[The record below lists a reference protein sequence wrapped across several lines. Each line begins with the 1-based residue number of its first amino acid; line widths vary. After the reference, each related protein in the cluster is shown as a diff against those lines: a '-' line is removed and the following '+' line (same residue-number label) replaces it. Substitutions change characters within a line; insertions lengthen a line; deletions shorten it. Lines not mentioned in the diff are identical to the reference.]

1 MQKFKFFEDEN
12 VKIVRSLDTNYN
24 FNKKTGYTEMWG
36 KTKDDDIVYSTVGP
50 HILDMEISTI
60 CNGLNGRNRCKYCYK
75 KSNGLVERN
84 MSLDTFK
91 TIIDKMS
98 IDCLKVDFKDGYTCY
113 VNGLSSLPDHLLK
126 KSIVGAYSCRR
137 SVLSQIAYG
146 SDSTGVANPEV
157 FNMMDYARECGI
169 VPNITVANVSD
180 EIADKFSKVCGA
192 MAISRHDD
200 KDICYDTVKKLTDR
214 GMDQINIHF
223 VVHKYSKNM
232 AIETMKD
239 IMTDPRLSKLNAIVF
254 LSLKKKGNGE
264 KLQSLDQE
272 GFEEIMNFAFENNI
286 RFGMDSCS
294 GGKFIKYIKNREDYD
309 KLIKMVEPC
318 ESTKISSYINVDGKF
333 YSCSF
338 CENTDSFK
346 EGIDVV
352 NCSNFVD
359 DVWNHEHTQKW
370 RNNLLQKNS
379 EGCFDCPVFEV

>member
-1 MQKFKFFEDEN
+1 
-12 VKIVRSLDTNYN
+12 
-24 FNKKTGYTEMWG
+24 
-36 KTKDDDIVYSTVGP
+36 
-50 HILDMEISTI
+50 
-60 CNGLNGRNRCKYCYK
+60 
-75 KSNGLVERN
+75 
-84 MSLDTFK
+84 
-91 TIIDKMS
+91 
-98 IDCLKVDFKDGYTCY
+98 
-113 VNGLSSLPDHLLK
+113 
-126 KSIVGAYSCRR
+126 
-137 SVLSQIAYG
+137 
-146 SDSTGVANPEV
+146 
-157 FNMMDYARECGI
+157 
-169 VPNITVANVSD
+169 
-180 EIADKFSKVCGA
+180 
-192 MAISRHDD
+192 MAISRHGD

-338 CENTDSFK
+338 CENTESFK